1 MIYNKYVCYKEF
13 IRLTEIDCICIT
25 INYYALFEFYIII
38 IVQL

>member
-1 MIYNKYVCYKEF
+1 MIYNKYVCKEF
-13 IRLTEIDCICIT
+13 IRLTEIDCIYIA